1 MRRCAASASVSVA
14 ALPLSCCC
22 VRAACLYLLQVLQV
36 FAKLLHLTW
45 LNIPLST
52 YYIPEVP
59 VATASGRWSQAIP
72 MSSRIARRCPL
83 NVLRLVDAV
92 ALAVAVAGHSFLWS
106 QWVIPVSALV
116 VCSTLTCR
124 INVSGYNVV
133 VCCTARNVRYFLRQV
148 NKNSTN
154 ARYLWWN
161 FDLILISIDGAFN
174 AILAIRLTMK
184 PTT

>member
-1 MRRCAASASVSVA
+1 
-14 ALPLSCCC
+14 
-22 VRAACLYLLQVLQV
+22 
-36 FAKLLHLTW
+36 
-45 LNIPLST
+45 
-52 YYIPEVP
+52 
-59 VATASGRWSQAIP
+59 

-133 VCCTARNVRYFLRQV
+133 VCCTARNVRYFLQQV

-161 FDLILISIDGAFN
+161 FDLVLISIDGAFN

-184 PTT
+184 TTNIITAVSILDEIPIAFGQI